1 MYPASAGVLK
11 VKSAGLMQDGN
22 IWTGRQSQAGFTHE
36 QHPYD
41 GILISGQEGSHGP
54 GSLMSSILMMGY

>member
-41 GILISGQEGSHGP
+41 GILIGCLLEHPGWVPEG
-54 GSLMSSILMMGY
+54 L